1 MFDVYY
7 VQCKVELQ
15 SKLRCNQCHTYILGK
30 SSTTKLSDLL

>member
-15 SKLRCNQCHTYILGK
+15 NKLRCNQCHTHISRK